1 MIIELDEFT
10 RVEGIGKAEIVIE
23 NGSVKEVRVKI
34 LEGPRF
40 FELLTVGRNY
50 WDVPDIEAR
59 ICAICYASHSIA
71 SVRAI
76 EKALGIEVPESVEKL
91 RELALLGEIIE
102 SHALHLYLL
111 ALPDVYGY
119 PDVISMLSKFGELVK
134 EGLAIKAFG
143 NTIRELIGGREIHG
157 INIKPGGFGR
167 YPTEEELGTIAKHA
181 NALVRFAKRIVSVFA
196 SQEARGAKVE
206 IPMVTSEYLW
216 GDELIVGNE
225 RIQYES
231 LDEVP
236 VQYSFAKHTYYK
248 GKPIFVGALARLL
261 LKGDRLV
268 GESSRLLKAYKD
280 KIESGY
286 VIYNNLAQAIELVY
300 ALERVSELA
309 SEIASEG
316 IEKGSGEASEDSGE
330 GIGYVEAPRGV
341 LVHHYRIEKGRVV
354 WSNTITPTAFNQ
366 GMMERSLLEDAKRMF
381 GREPEDRFKNRLEEI
396 VRAFDPCISCSV
408 HLVRL

>member
-10 RVEGIGKAEIVIE
+10 RVEGIGKAEIVVE
-23 NGSVKEVRVKI
+23 DGTVKEARVKI

-40 FELLTVGRNY
+40 FEVLTLGRSY
-50 WDVPDIEAR
+50 WDVPDLEAR
-59 ICAICYASHSIA
+59 ICAICYVAHSVA

-76 EKALGIEVPESVEKL
+76 ENALGIEVPPTVEKL
-91 RELALLGEIIE
+91 RELALWGEIIE

-111 ALPDVYGY
+111 ALPDIFGY
-119 PDVISMLSKFGELVK
+119 PDAISMIPKHGELIK
-134 EGLAIKAFG
+134 EGLTIKAFG
-143 NTIRELIGGREIHG
+143 NTIRELLGGREIHG

-167 YPTEEELGTIAKHA
+167 YPREEELEGIAKHA
-181 NALVRFAKRIVSVFA
+181 ESLVKFARRIVGIFA
-196 SQEARGAKVE
+196 SQEPRGAKAE

-216 GDELIVGNE
+216 GDDLIVGE
-225 RIQYES
+225 DRIQYIE

-236 VQYSFAKHTYYK
+236 VNYSFAKHTYYK

-261 LKGDRLV
+261 LKEKYIQ
-268 GESSRLLKAYKD
+268 GEAGRLLDTYKD
-280 KIESGY
+280 KIESRY

-300 ALERVSELA
+300 ALERVAEL
-309 SEIASEG
+309 SNKIASEG
-316 IEKGSGEASEDSGE
+316 IEKGIVEPEEKSGE

-341 LVHHYRIEKGRVV
+341 LVHHYRIEDGKVV

-366 GMMERSLLEDAKRMF
+366 GMMELSLLEDAKKMY
-381 GREPEDRFKNRLEEI
+381 GSVPEESLKKKLEEI

-408 HLVRL
+408 HFVKL

>member
-23 NGSVKEVRVKI
+23 DGTVKEARVKI

-40 FELLTVGRNY
+40 FEVLTLGRSY
-50 WDVPDIEAR
+50 WDVPDLEAR
-59 ICAICYASHSIA
+59 ICAICYISHSIA

-76 EKALGIEVPESVEKL
+76 ENALGIEVPSTVEKL
-91 RELALLGEIIE
+91 RELALWGEIIE

-111 ALPDVYGY
+111 ALPDVFGY
-119 PDVISMLSKFGELVK
+119 PDAISMVSRHGELIK
-134 EGLAIKAFG
+134 EGLTIKALG
-143 NTIRELIGGREIHG
+143 NTIRELLGGREIHG

-167 YPTEEELGTIAKHA
+167 YPREEELEGIARHA
-181 NALVRFAKRIVSVFA
+181 RSLVRFARRIVGVFA
-196 SQEARGAKVE
+196 SQDPRGAKVD
-206 IPMVTSEYLW
+206 IPMATEDYLW
-216 GDELIVGNE
+216 GSELIIGE
-225 RIQYES
+225 DKGQYTE

-236 VQYSFAKHTYYK
+236 VSYSFAKHTYYK

-261 LKGDRLV
+261 LKDIH
-268 GESSRLLKAYKD
+268 GEAERLLKTYKE
-280 KIESGY
+280 KIESKY

-300 ALERVSELA
+300 ALERVAELGEELA
-309 SEIASEG
+309 SEGVEEG
-316 IEKGSGEASEDSGE
+316 LVEPEEKSGE

-341 LVHHYRIEKGRVV
+341 LVHHYRIEDGRVV

-366 GMMERSLLEDAKRMF
+366 GIMELSLLEDARKMY
-381 GREPEDRFKNRLEEI
+381 GLLPEDSLKRKLEEV

-408 HLVRL
+408 HFVKL

>member
-23 NGSVKEVRVKI
+23 NGTVKDARVKI

-40 FELLTVGRNY
+40 FEVLTLGRHY
-50 WDVPDIEAR
+50 MDVPDLEAR

-76 EKALGIEVPESVEKL
+76 ENALGIEVSESVEKL
-91 RELALLGEIIE
+91 RELALWGEIIE

-119 PDVISMLSKFGELVK
+119 PDAISMVSKYGELIK
-134 EGLAIKAFG
+134 EGLTIKALG
-143 NTIRELIGGREIHG
+143 NMIRETIAGREIHG
-157 INIKPGGFGR
+157 INVKPGGFGR
-167 YPTEEELGTIAKHA
+167 YPSERELEKIAKHA
-181 NALVRFAKRIVSVFA
+181 RALVRFARRIVNIFA
-196 SQEARGAKVE
+196 TQEPRGAKIEV
-206 IPMVTSEYLW
+206 PMVTSEYLW
-216 GDELIVGNE
+216 GDELIAGND
-225 RIQYES
+225 RIQYE
-231 LDEVP
+231 DIEEVP
-236 VQYSFAKHTYYK
+236 VPYSFAKHSYYK

-261 LKGDRLV
+261 LKGSKLE
-268 GESSRLLKAYKD
+268 GEAKRLLDSYKE
-280 KIESGY
+280 KIKSGH

-300 ALERVSELA
+300 ALEVASKIAEEL
-309 SEIASEG
+309 ISEG
-316 IEKGSGEASEDSGE
+316 IEKSTCEPSEKSGE

-341 LVHHYRIEKGRVV
+341 LVHHYRIENERIV

-366 GMMERSLLEDAKRMF
+366 GMMEKSLLEDARNMF
-381 GREPEDRFKNRLEEI
+381 GKESETTLKSKLEEV

-408 HLVRL
+408 HVVRL